1 MSAPTRQQILSHE
14 SRTGIKNIAM
24 RRSYNDAR
32 TTNSSNSKVLTGGT
46 GKKKKK
52 TPLKKNGGKKSKRKK
67 KRSTGKKKKKTPMKK
82 NEFYNVHTRERET
95 VDVHLI
101 RVVETKNGRFQAVA
115 NDSKGRKMCKF
126 VSNDF
131 NNLVRHSLIS
141 NTFDDI
147 ITSFES
153 KF

>member
-24 RRSYNDAR
+24 RRSYNNAR
-32 TTNSSNSKVLTGGT
+32 TKTSSNSKVLTGG
-46 GKKKKK
+46 
-52 TPLKKNGGKKSKRKK
+52 NKSKRKK

-141 NTFDDI
+141 NTLDDI